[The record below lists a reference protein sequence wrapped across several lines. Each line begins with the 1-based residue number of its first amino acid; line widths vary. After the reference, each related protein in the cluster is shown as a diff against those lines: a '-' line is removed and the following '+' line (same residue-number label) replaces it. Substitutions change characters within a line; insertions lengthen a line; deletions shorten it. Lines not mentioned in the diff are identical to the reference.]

1 MAVLRVI
8 PAGDLAIDGGRFLF
22 FEDLDHIR
30 QTIACRLRFGRGEW
44 FLDLREGVPYYQ
56 VVLVKNPDL
65 SVIRALFR
73 RVIMSVP
80 GVLSVPVLTLD
91 LDRASRTLSVAFQAV
106 CRSGT
111 IKVAAGDPAFVLP
124 VVA

>member
-1 MAVLRVI
+1 MAVLRII
-8 PAGDLAIDGGRFLF
+8 PAGDLAVDSGRLLF

-56 VVLVKNPDL
+56 VVLVKNPDF

-73 RVIMSVP
+73 RVILTVS
-80 GVLSVPVLTLD
+80 GVLSVPVLTLE
-91 LDRASRTLSVAFQAV
+91 LDRASRTLSVSFQAV
-106 CRSGT
+106 CRSG
-111 IKVAAGDPAFVLP
+111 IVKVVAGDPAFVLP
-124 VVA
+124 VAA